1 MQLNS
6 NIYRPHRARI
16 EAIRDEAP
24 NVKTFSLRFQN
35 PEMDKIFNY
44 RPGQFVQVSVL
55 HQGEAPISITS
66 TAAAKGPLEL
76 CIRAAGHL
84 TRRIHGMAMGAA
96 IGLRGPYGNG
106 FPLDRLQGRDLVF
119 VAGGIGL
126 APLRSLIN
134 HALHQRDAFGR
145 IIILYGAR
153 TPSDMVFKWE
163 FARWKSAPDVE
174 LHTTVDIA
182 EKGWTGN
189 VGVVT
194 SLWDKAA
201 IRATQACAVICGPP
215 IMFSY
220 AIKDLLAMGFSEDT
234 IISTVERHM
243 KCGVGKCGHCFAGGK
258 YVCTDGP
265 IFDFT
270 EMKAWT
276 TS

>member
-6 NIYRPHRARI
+6 NIYRPHRAVI
-16 EAIRDEAP
+16 EAIRNEAQ

-35 PEMDKIFNY
+35 PDVDKAFDY

-66 TAAAKGPLEL
+66 IAAAKGPLEL
-76 CIRAAGHL
+76 CIRSTGHL
-84 TRRIHGMAMGAA
+84 TRRIHSMATGAV

-106 FPLDRLQGRDLVF
+106 FPLDRLEGKDLVF

-134 HALHQRDAFGR
+134 HALQRRGAFGR

-153 TPSDMVFKWE
+153 TPSDMVFKGE
-163 FARWKSAPDVE
+163 FARWASAPDAE
-174 LHTTVDIA
+174 LHTTVDVA
-182 EKGWTGN
+182 EEGWRDH

-201 IRATQACAVICGPP
+201 IRPAQSCAVICGPP

-220 AIKDLLAMGFSEDT
+220 AIRDLIAMGFAEDA

-265 IFDFT
+265 VFNFT

-276 TS
+276 AC